1 MPIITFI
8 SDFGTTDHYVASVKG
23 AILKYNPNNKIVD
36 ISHEVNKYD
45 LSHAAYIFK
54 NIYKEFPQ
62 GSVHII
68 GVNNSDDDNKIILFQ
83 LNNQYVI
90 TFDSGIISLL
100 DSKENISAIEIEGEK
115 HPSFPEKLMGE
126 VASKIA
132 SGINYTTLGKP
143 ISQFKQFSNVEV
155 KITNNEIVG
164 HSIRIDHY
172 GNIITNI
179 TKSDFNKVL
188 SKNSGSF
195 EINLGIDK
203 INKLSNSYNDVG
215 IAYLFAL
222 FNYNENLE
230 IGMNRGNASNLLG
243 IKNHTQIAIKFL

>member
-8 SDFGTTDHYVASVKG
+8 SDFGNSDHYVASVKG
-23 AILKYNPNNKIVD
+23 SVLKYNPNNKIID
-36 ISHEVNKYD
+36 ISHEISKYD
-45 LSHAAYIFK
+45 LSHAAYVFK
-54 NIYKEFPQ
+54 NVYKEFPQ

-68 GVNNSDDDNKIILFQ
+68 GVNNSDNDNKIILFQ
-83 LNNQYVI
+83 LNNHYVI

-100 DSKENISAIEIEGEK
+100 DSNENISVMQIEGMQYS
-115 HPSFPEKLMGE
+115 SFSEKLMGE

-143 ISQFKQFSNVEV
+143 LSEFKQFSNIEV
-155 KITNNEIVG
+155 KLTKNEIVG
-164 HSIRIDHY
+164 YSVRIDHY

-179 TKSDFNKVL
+179 SKSDFKKVL

-203 INKLSNSYNDVG
+203 INKISESYNDVE
-215 IAYLFAL
+215 IADLFAL

-230 IGMNRGNASNLLG
+230 IGMNRGNASTLLG
-243 IKNHTQIAIKFL
+243 IKNHTQISIKFL

>member
-1 MPIITFI
+1 M
-8 SDFGTTDHYVASVKG
+8 
-23 AILKYNPNNKIVD
+23 
-36 ISHEVNKYD
+36 
-45 LSHAAYIFK
+45 
-54 NIYKEFPQ
+54 
-62 GSVHII
+62 
-68 GVNNSDDDNKIILFQ
+68 
-83 LNNQYVI
+83 
-90 TFDSGIISLL
+90 
-100 DSKENISAIEIEGEK
+100 EIEGIK
-115 HPSFPEKLMGE
+115 HSSFPEKLMGE

-143 ISQFKQFSNVEV
+143 ISEFKQFSNVEV

-203 INKLSNSYNDVG
+203 INKLSNSYSDVG
-215 IAYLFAL
+215 IADLFAL

-243 IKNHTQIAIKFL
+243 IKNHTQISIKFL

>member
-23 AILKYNPNNKIVD
+23 SVLKYNPNNKIVD
-36 ISHEVNKYD
+36 IRHEVNKYD

-54 NIYKEFPQ
+54 NIYEEFPQ

-100 DSKENISAIEIEGEK
+100 DSKENISVIEIEGEK
-115 HPSFPEKLMGE
+115 HSSFPEKLMGE

-143 ISQFKQFSNVEV
+143 ISEFKQFSNVEV
-155 KITNNEIVG
+155 KITNNKIVG

-195 EINLGIDK
+195 EINLRIDK
-203 INKLSNSYNDVG
+203 INKLSNSYSDVG
-215 IAYLFAL
+215 IADLFAL

-243 IKNHTQIAIKFL
+243 IKNHTQISIKFL

>member
-23 AILKYNPNNKIVD
+23 SVLKYNPNNKIVD

-54 NIYKEFPQ
+54 NIYEEFPQ

-100 DSKENISAIEIEGEK
+100 DSKENISVIEIEGEK
-115 HPSFPEKLMGE
+115 HSSFPEKLMGE

-143 ISQFKQFSNVEV
+143 ISEFKQFSNVEV

-203 INKLSNSYNDVG
+203 INKLSNSYVIFTRAFLDLSRSAFSSASL
-215 IAYLFAL
+215 II
-222 FNYNENLE
+222 LE
-230 IGMNRGNASNLLG
+230 TSSRSKTDAPSILIDCS
-243 IKNHTQIAIKFL
+243 

>member
-8 SDFGTTDHYVASVKG
+8 SDFGLTDHYVASVE
-23 AILKYNPNNKIVD
+23 ASILKYNQNNKVVN
-36 ISHEVNKYD
+36 ISHEIKKYD
-45 LSHAAYIFK
+45 LSHAAYVFK
-54 NIYKEFPQ
+54 NVYQEFPK

-68 GVNNSDDDNKIILFQ
+68 AVNDSDYKNDIILFQ
-83 LNNQYVI
+83 INNQFII
-90 TFDSGIISLL
+90 TFDSGIISLI
-100 DSKENISAIEIEGEK
+100 DPNENISVTVIEGDK
-115 HPSFPEKLMGE
+115 HLSFPEKLMGE

-143 ISQFKQFSNVEV
+143 TKEFKKFSEIEL
-155 KITNNEIVG
+155 KITNNQIVG
-164 HSIRIDHY
+164 HSVRIDHY

-179 TKSDFNKVL
+179 KKTDFYRVL

-203 INKLSNSYNDVG
+203 INKISDSYSDVE
-215 IAYLFAL
+215 IADLFAL

-230 IGMNRGNASNLLG
+230 IGMNRGNAANLLG
-243 IKNHTQIAIKFL
+243 IKNHTQISIKFL

>member
-23 AILKYNPNNKIVD
+23 SVLKYNPNNKIVD

-68 GVNNSDDDNKIILFQ
+68 GVNNYDGDNKIILFQ

-100 DSKENISAIEIEGEK
+100 DSKENISVIEIEGEK

-143 ISQFKQFSNVEV
+143 ISEFKQFSNVEV

-203 INKLSNSYNDVG
+203 INKLSNSYSDVG
-215 IAYLFAL
+215 IAELFAL

-243 IKNHTQIAIKFL
+243 IKNHTQISIKFL

>member
-1 MPIITFI
+1 MSIITFI

-23 AILKYNPNNKIVD
+23 SVLKYNPNNKIVD

-62 GSVHII
+62 SSVHII

-90 TFDSGIISLL
+90 TYDSGIISLL
-100 DSKENISAIEIEGEK
+100 DSKDNISVTEIEGVK
-115 HPSFPEKLMGE
+115 YSSFPEKLMGE

-143 ISQFKQFSNVEV
+143 ISEFKQFSNVEV

-203 INKLSNSYNDVG
+203 INKLSNSYSDVG
-215 IAYLFAL
+215 IADLFAL

-243 IKNHTQIAIKFL
+243 IKNHTQISIKFL

>member
-8 SDFGTTDHYVASVKG
+8 SDFGNTDHYVASVKG
-23 AILKYNPNNKIVD
+23 SVLKYNPNNKIVD
-36 ISHEVNKYD
+36 VSHEVNKYD

-54 NIYKEFPQ
+54 NVYKEFPQ

-68 GVNNSDDDNKIILFQ
+68 GVNNSDDENKIILFQ

-100 DSKENISAIEIEGEK
+100 DSNENISVMEIEGIK
-115 HPSFPEKLMGE
+115 HSSFPEKLMGE

-143 ISQFKQFSNVEV
+143 LTEYKQFSNIEV
-155 KITNNEIVG
+155 KVTNNKIVG
-164 HSIRIDHY
+164 YSVRIDHY

-179 TKSDFNKVL
+179 SKSDFNKVL

-203 INKLSNSYNDVG
+203 INKISDSYSDVE
-215 IAYLFAL
+215 IADLFAL
-222 FNYNENLE
+222 FNYNESLE

-243 IKNHTQIAIKFL
+243 IKNHTQISIKFL

>member
-1 MPIITFI
+1 MRI
-8 SDFGTTDHYVASVKG
+8 
-23 AILKYNPNNKIVD
+23 
-36 ISHEVNKYD
+36 
-45 LSHAAYIFK
+45 
-54 NIYKEFPQ
+54 
-62 GSVHII
+62 
-68 GVNNSDDDNKIILFQ
+68 NKIILFQ

-203 INKLSNSYNDVG
+203 INKLSNSYSDVG
-215 IAYLFAL
+215 IADLFAL

-243 IKNHTQIAIKFL
+243 IKNHTQISIKFL

>member
-8 SDFGTTDHYVASVKG
+8 SDFGNSDHYVASVKG
-23 AILKYNPNNKIVD
+23 SVLKYNPNNKIIDV
-36 ISHEVNKYD
+36 SHEISKYD
-45 LSHAAYIFK
+45 LSHAAYVFK
-54 NIYKEFPQ
+54 NVYKEFPQ

-68 GVNNSDDDNKIILFQ
+68 GVNNSDNDNKIILFQ
-83 LNNQYVI
+83 LNNHYVI

-100 DSKENISAIEIEGEK
+100 DSNENISVMQIEGMQYS
-115 HPSFPEKLMGE
+115 SFPEKLMGE

-143 ISQFKQFSNVEV
+143 LSKFKQFSDIEV
-155 KITNNEIVG
+155 KLTKNEIVG
-164 HSIRIDHY
+164 YSVRIDHY

-179 TKSDFNKVL
+179 SKSDFKKVL

-203 INKLSNSYNDVG
+203 INKISESYNDVE
-215 IAYLFAL
+215 IADLFAL

-243 IKNHTQIAIKFL
+243 IKNHTQISIKFL

>member
-1 MPIITFI
+1 
-8 SDFGTTDHYVASVKG
+8 
-23 AILKYNPNNKIVD
+23 
-36 ISHEVNKYD
+36 
-45 LSHAAYIFK
+45 
-54 NIYKEFPQ
+54 
-62 GSVHII
+62 
-68 GVNNSDDDNKIILFQ
+68 
-83 LNNQYVI
+83 
-90 TFDSGIISLL
+90 
-100 DSKENISAIEIEGEK
+100 
-115 HPSFPEKLMGE
+115 MGE

-143 ISQFKQFSNVEV
+143 ISEFKQFSNVEV

-203 INKLSNSYNDVG
+203 INKLSNSYSDVG
-215 IAYLFAL
+215 IADLFAL
-222 FNYNENLE
+222 FNYNEKLE

-243 IKNHTQIAIKFL
+243 IKNHTQISIKFL

>member
-1 MPIITFI
+1 MSIRFAYKKEEIMRNKG
-8 SDFGTTDHYVASVKG
+8 GTPE
-23 AILKYNPNNKIVD
+23 IP
-36 ISHEVNKYD
+36 
-45 LSHAAYIFK
+45 AAFFK
-54 NIYKEFPQ
+54 NIYIEFPQ

-100 DSKENISAIEIEGEK
+100 DSKENISVIEIEGEK
-115 HPSFPEKLMGE
+115 HSSFPEKLMGE

-143 ISQFKQFSNVEV
+143 ISEFKQFSNVEV

-203 INKLSNSYNDVG
+203 INKLSNSYSDVG
-215 IAYLFAL
+215 IADLFAL

-243 IKNHTQIAIKFL
+243 IKNHTQISIKFL

>member
-1 MPIITFI
+1 
-8 SDFGTTDHYVASVKG
+8 
-23 AILKYNPNNKIVD
+23 
-36 ISHEVNKYD
+36 
-45 LSHAAYIFK
+45 
-54 NIYKEFPQ
+54 
-62 GSVHII
+62 
-68 GVNNSDDDNKIILFQ
+68 
-83 LNNQYVI
+83 
-90 TFDSGIISLL
+90 
-100 DSKENISAIEIEGEK
+100 
-115 HPSFPEKLMGE
+115 MGE

-143 ISQFKQFSNVEV
+143 ISEFKQFSNVEV

-203 INKLSNSYNDVG
+203 INKLSNSYSDVE
-215 IAYLFAL
+215 IADLFAL

-243 IKNHTQIAIKFL
+243 IKNHTQISIKFL

>member
-8 SDFGTTDHYVASVKG
+8 SDFGNTDHYVASVKG
-23 AILKYNPNNKIVD
+23 SVLKYNPNNKIVD
-36 ISHEVNKYD
+36 VSHEVNKYD

-54 NIYKEFPQ
+54 NVYKEFPQ

-68 GVNNSDDDNKIILFQ
+68 GVNNSDDENKIILFQ

-100 DSKENISAIEIEGEK
+100 DSNENISVMEIEGIK
-115 HPSFPEKLMGE
+115 HSSFPEKLMGE
-126 VASKIA
+126 VASKLLQELTI
-132 SGINYTTLGKP
+132 LLRKP
-143 ISQFKQFSNVEV
+143 ISEFKQFSNVEV

-203 INKLSNSYNDVG
+203 INKLSNSYSDVE
-215 IAYLFAL
+215 IADLFAL

-243 IKNHTQIAIKFL
+243 IKNHTQISIKFL

>member
-8 SDFGTTDHYVASVKG
+8 SDFGTTDHYLASVKG
-23 AILKYNPNNKIVD
+23 SVLKYNPNNKIVD

-100 DSKENISAIEIEGEK
+100 DSKENISVIEIEGEK
-115 HPSFPEKLMGE
+115 
-126 VASKIA
+126 
-132 SGINYTTLGKP
+132 
-143 ISQFKQFSNVEV
+143 
-155 KITNNEIVG
+155 
-164 HSIRIDHY
+164 
-172 GNIITNI
+172 
-179 TKSDFNKVL
+179 L
-188 SKNSGSF
+188 SL
-195 EINLGIDK
+195 IHI
-203 INKLSNSYNDVG
+203 
-215 IAYLFAL
+215 
-222 FNYNENLE
+222 
-230 IGMNRGNASNLLG
+230 
-243 IKNHTQIAIKFL
+243 

>member
-8 SDFGTTDHYVASVKG
+8 SDFGNSDHYVASVKG
-23 AILKYNPNNKIVD
+23 SLLKYNPNNKIID
-36 ISHEVNKYD
+36 ISHEISKYD
-45 LSHAAYIFK
+45 LSHAAYVFK
-54 NIYKEFPQ
+54 NVYKEFPH

-68 GVNNSDDDNKIILFQ
+68 GVNNSDNDNKIILFQ
-83 LNNQYVI
+83 LNNHYVI

-100 DSKENISAIEIEGEK
+100 DSNENISVMQIEGMK
-115 HPSFPEKLMGE
+115 YSSFPEKLMGE

-143 ISQFKQFSNVEV
+143 LSEFKQFSNIEV
-155 KITNNEIVG
+155 KLTKNEIVG
-164 HSIRIDHY
+164 YSVRIDHY

-179 TKSDFNKVL
+179 SKSDFKKVL
-188 SKNSGSF
+188 SKNSGNF

-203 INKLSNSYNDVG
+203 INKISESYNDVE
-215 IAYLFAL
+215 IADLFAL

-243 IKNHTQIAIKFL
+243 IKNHTQISIKFL